1 MLWGNRLTHCLF
13 ITIIFICAT
22 GCSTTTHKDDDWLG
36 KDKMSHLVVSTVV
49 SAVATRIAQDNGA
62 SDCSAPVIGFSF
74 AMVVGAGKETHDKRI
89 KGTYYSWKD
98 MTWNLLGSIIGSLA
112 VSNCH

>member
-1 MLWGNRLTHCLF
+1 MLCGTRLTHCLLMAILF
-13 ITIIFICAT
+13 VCAS
-22 GCSTTTHKDDDWLG
+22 GCATTTHRDDSWLG

-49 SAVATRIAQDNGA
+49 SAAVTRIAQDNGA
-62 SDCSAPVIGFSF
+62 SDCKAPVIGLSF
-74 AMVVGAGKETHDKRI
+74 AMVVGAGKEIHDKRI

-98 MTWNLLGSIIGSLA
+98 MTWNLLGSTIGSLA